1 MEYFKQLVASS
12 IQHNASHLYC
22 VVGQPPAIK
31 RLGHI
36 EFLQVRKIDQND
48 ITSIL
53 SAVLSAEAQAKFD
66 SDGEIGVNVEFDETH
81 FLNIHA
87 ARDVSKP
94 GSAAKVT
101 VHIRELVFPSE
112 DDIPQELVRIATYA
126 PRGVILL
133 GGAAH
138 HNKNY
143 TIECLLHKI
152 GTTQKKH
159 ILTFGME
166 AEFLP
171 RSDNSII
178 STYDAS
184 QANFDFITKQAA
196 DIVVFAEL
204 NSNLIS
210 VVHRCVTT
218 GMLVIA
224 AVDAVSTSCMLERV
238 LTLFPD
244 MESGINFLASHVLG
258 ATLQVLLMRKP
269 CVYVYDFIMFDNKVK
284 ETIRSGN
291 VAQIENSDIIAKINM
306 LIEENK
312 LTHSDA
318 QPVLAHL
325 VGGASSRHVSNVED
339 EF

>member
-1 MEYFKQLVASS
+1 MEYLKQLVASS

-22 VVGQPPAIK
+22 VIGQPPAIK

-36 EFLQVRKIDQND
+36 EFLQVRKIDQSD
-48 ITSIL
+48 IKSIL

-66 SDGEIGVNVEFDETH
+66 SDGEVSVNFEFDETH
-81 FLNIHA
+81 FLNIHV
-87 ARDVSKP
+87 ARDISRLE
-94 GSAAKVT
+94 SEAKVT
-101 VHIRELVFPSE
+101 IFIRELALPSE
-112 DDIPQELVRIATYA
+112 DDVPQELVRTAAYVS
-126 PRGVILL
+126 RGVILL

-143 TIECLLHKI
+143 TIEFLLHKI
-152 GTTQKKH
+152 GTAQKKH

-166 AEFLP
+166 AESVP
-171 RSDNSII
+171 KSDRAII
-178 STYDAS
+178 SAYDTS
-184 QANFDFITKQAA
+184 QANFDFIKKQAA

-204 NSNLIS
+204 NSNLVS
-210 VVHRCVTT
+210 VAHSCVTT

-224 AVDAVSTSCMLERV
+224 AIDAVSTACMLERV
-238 LTLFPD
+238 LSMFPN

-258 ATLQVLLMRKP
+258 ATLQVLLARKP
-269 CVYVYDFIMFDNKVK
+269 CVYVYDFITFDNKVR

-291 VAQIENSDIIAKINM
+291 IELIENSDIVEKISK

-325 VGGASSRHVSNVED
+325 VSSTSSQYASNVED